1 MEKNGRDL
9 FSIKSE
15 SRKKIGEEFFFGW
28 RRWRWKLLGILWKF
42 DYYYLLFHV
51 FVKVVT
57 FICQIFLKLEISFLW
72 WTRWKLLGIPWKS
85 AAVYFSKMLPELVWV
100 VICICQSCSIYLS
113 ELFHTYIFHSRGRHF
128 FSWVNSLE
136 APWHSLE
143 IRPQKI
149 CGLGTPPAYFP
160 RSRLFWTAQKQNAT
174 SGPEK
179 ASSSL
184 PST

>member
-1 MEKNGRDL
+1 MWLIQHQIWEQEKNRGII
-9 FSIKSE
+9 FSRVKTLKAPWHSLEIWLPCICCFMYL
-15 SRKKIGEEFFFGW
+15 SR
-28 RRWRWKLLGILWKF
+28 
-42 DYYYLLFHV
+42 LFHV
-51 FVKVVT
+51 FVKVFTSNSHTRNFFSLVN
-57 FICQIFLKLEISFLW
+57 LLEAPWHSLEICLRVFF
-72 WTRWKLLGIPWKS
+72 KDV
-85 AAVYFSKMLPELVWV
+85 A
-100 VICICQSCSIYLS
+100 CICYLYLS
-113 ELFHTYIFHSRGRHF
+113 ELFHTYIFHNRGRLF

-174 SGPEK
+174 SRPEK

-184 PST
+184 PSTSNIKL